1 MRVKITLACTECK
14 QRNYDTMKNKKNNPD
29 RLEMNKYCRFCRK
42 HTLHKE
48 TKWLKARDIMARKEK
63 QVDSTKKAAAADVK
77 SKKMNVFR
85 RIFNYFKELRNEL
98 RRVVWASKKKV
109 FSATLV
115 VMITVVIVGLFVVA
129 SDFIFHSLLKLLLGS
144 LW

>member
-1 MRVKITLACTECK
+1 
-14 QRNYDTMKNKKNNPD
+14 
-29 RLEMNKYCRFCRK
+29 
-42 HTLHKE
+42 
-48 TKWLKARDIMARKEK
+48 MARKEK
-63 QVDSTKKAAAADVK
+63 QVDSTKKVAAAGVK

-98 RRVVWASKKKV
+98 KKVVWASKKKV

-115 VMITVVIVGLFVVA
+115 VMVTVVIVGLFVVA

-144 LW
+144 L